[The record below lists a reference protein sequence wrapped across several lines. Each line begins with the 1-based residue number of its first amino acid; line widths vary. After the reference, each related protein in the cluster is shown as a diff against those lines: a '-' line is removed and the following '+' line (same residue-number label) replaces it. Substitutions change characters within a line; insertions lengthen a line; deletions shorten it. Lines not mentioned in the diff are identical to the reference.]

1 MHHATSRDGR
11 ENGMYDC
18 RLVGVSCTLKEGRL
32 EKRSPFGKID
42 CERSASTYYTLC
54 YHVYQRCESEEELCR
69 HIASLSI

>member
-18 RLVGVSCTLKEGRL
+18 LVGVSCTLKEGRL
-32 EKRSPFGKID
+32 EKRRPFGKID
-42 CERSASTYYTLC
+42 CERSAVHITLYVTC
-54 YHVYQRCESEEELCR
+54 VYQRCESEEELCR